1 MCDCYLNL
9 KVLVTGF
16 LLQCLAEAKNPLVAL
31 LILTENK
38 CVSLGIKKKSTL
50 RTSLWDLYCSFISF
64 NYLPAAVSHKCLA
77 VVLAIK
83 VTG

>member
-38 CVSLGIKKKSTL
+38 CVSLGIKKKYFKDFTVGFVL
-50 RTSLWDLYCSFISF
+50 FIYF
-64 NYLPAAVSHKCLA
+64 L
-77 VVLAIK
+77 
-83 VTG
+83 

>member
-38 CVSLGIKKKSTL
+38 CVSLGIKKKKYFKDFTVG
-50 RTSLWDLYCSFISF
+50 F
-64 NYLPAAVSHKCLA
+64 
-77 VVLAIK
+77 VLF
-83 VTG
+83 VYFL